1 MPGRFGILTD
11 ENIDGP
17 VTQGLRAHG
26 WDVVLTIDVFGE
38 ESDDDVIFKWAVDHD
53 RVLVTSDTDCLAT
66 ARRWLEE
73 GRSFRM
79 VYWHQGRHQ
88 RVRVGRFVE
97 AFEELAHKEHAFAAC
112 LEYLKIQA

>member
-17 VTQGLRAHG
+17 VAQGLKAQG

-38 ESDDDVIFKWAVDHD
+38 ESDDDVIFQWAVDHD

-66 ARRWLEE
+66 ARRWLED
-73 GRSFRM
+73 GRPFRM

-88 RVRVGRFVE
+88 GVRVGRFVE
-97 AFEELAHKEHAFAAC
+97 AFEELANSENAFAAC
-112 LEYLKIQA
+112 LEYLQIRA